1 VPRLALQSAGL
12 VKPAP
17 RRGKHR
23 KKRVRRPMPG
33 MMLFQDGSMHRWI
46 GTLGHDLDLVVT
58 LDDATGCI
66 YSAILVEQEGTL
78 SSFLGL
84 HETILAHGL
93 FSSFYT
99 DRGSHD
105 FITPKAGAKVD
116 KAHLTQVGRAL
127 SQLGIRHIPSSSPA
141 ARGRME
147 RVFGT
152 LQQRLPPE
160 LRRAGVASKEQA
172 NIYLRETFVP
182 AYNSRFGKPAAEEGT
197 AFVAC
202 TGAPLR
208 DVLCVQVDR
217 QVGRDNCVSWAGKSL
232 QIPAQRHR
240 QHYVRATVRVHEYP
254 NATLAIFDGPRCLV
268 RYDATGTA
276 VEPAVPNAA

>member
-84 HETILAHGL
+84 HETILAC
-93 FSSFYT
+93 SARS
-99 DRGSHD
+99 
-105 FITPKAGAKVD
+105 TP
-116 KAHLTQVGRAL
+116 
-127 SQLGIRHIPSSSPA
+127 
-141 ARGRME
+141 
-147 RVFGT
+147 
-152 LQQRLPPE
+152 
-160 LRRAGVASKEQA
+160 
-172 NIYLRETFVP
+172 
-182 AYNSRFGKPAAEEGT
+182 
-197 AFVAC
+197 
-202 TGAPLR
+202 TGARMTSSRRRPVR
-208 DVLCVQVDR
+208 R
-217 QVGRDNCVSWAGKSL
+217 WT
-232 QIPAQRHR
+232 RH
-240 QHYVRATVRVHEYP
+240 T
-254 NATLAIFDGPRCLV
+254 
-268 RYDATGTA
+268 
-276 VEPAVPNAA
+276 